1 MSEFPLCRSVVVFE
15 PCACRREVSG
25 ARWSRFCS
33 VPESWSNVLHLAL
46 FILLHFWY
54 TKSHHFMDIRIGPQ
68 ALERPLLFLIRSRTD
83 LYASFRFVLTDFK
96 AKSFRRRRLFHFL
109 FSCRVNDRPDTN
121 EHDRQY
127 RWLLE
132 VRDRRAQSTG
142 KEAYTSFPDS
152 QQVVWSNEC

>member
-1 MSEFPLCRSVVVFE
+1 MKLVE
-15 PCACRREVSG
+15 PDGPAFAQSQRAGVMFYILLYLFYFTFGIPNPIISWIFVSG
-25 ARWSRFCS
+25 RMS
-33 VPESWSNVLHLAL
+33 
-46 FILLHFWY
+46 
-54 TKSHHFMDIRIGPQ
+54 
-68 ALERPLLFLIRSRTD
+68 LERPLLFLIRSRTD
-83 LYASFRFVLTDFK
+83 LYASFHFVLTDFK

-142 KEAYTSFPDS
+142 KEAYTSFSDS
-152 QQVVWSNEC
+152 HQVVWSNEC

>member
-1 MSEFPLCRSVVVFE
+1 MKLVE
-15 PCACRREVSG
+15 PDGPAFAQSQRAGVMFYILLYLFYFTFGIPNPIISWIFVSG
-25 ARWSRFCS
+25 RMS
-33 VPESWSNVLHLAL
+33 
-46 FILLHFWY
+46 
-54 TKSHHFMDIRIGPQ
+54 
-68 ALERPLLFLIRSRTD
+68 LERPLLFLIRSRTD

-152 QQVVWSNEC
+152 HQVVWSNEC

>member
-1 MSEFPLCRSVVVFE
+1 MKLVE
-15 PCACRREVSG
+15 PDGPAFAQSQSAGVMFYILLYLFYFTFGIPNPIISWIFVSG
-25 ARWSRFCS
+25 R
-33 VPESWSNVLHLAL
+33 
-46 FILLHFWY
+46 
-54 TKSHHFMDIRIGPQ
+54 M

-152 QQVVWSNEC
+152 HQVVWSNEC

>member
-1 MSEFPLCRSVVVFE
+1 MKLVE
-15 PCACRREVSG
+15 PDGPAFAQSQRAGVMFYILLYLFYFTFGIPNPIISWIFVSG
-25 ARWSRFCS
+25 R
-33 VPESWSNVLHLAL
+33 
-46 FILLHFWY
+46 
-54 TKSHHFMDIRIGPQ
+54 M

-152 QQVVWSNEC
+152 HQVVWSNEC

>member
-1 MSEFPLCRSVVVFE
+1 MKLVE
-15 PCACRREVSG
+15 PDGPAFAQSQRAGVMFYILLYLFYFTFGIPNPIISWIFVSG
-25 ARWSRFCS
+25 R
-33 VPESWSNVLHLAL
+33 
-46 FILLHFWY
+46 
-54 TKSHHFMDIRIGPQ
+54 M

-142 KEAYTSFPDS
+142 KEAYTSFSRLAPS
-152 QQVVWSNEC
+152 CVE